1 MVCFVYNVEYVL
13 LVAHSQINTQFRHI
27 EKYSNTVRWLTR
39 SHLSRV
45 SKGSICIWD
54 KTNRYSASVKCGEY
68 DGMFDL

>member
-13 LVAHSQINTQFRHI
+13 LVAHSQINTI

-45 SKGSICIWD
+45 SKGSIWD